1 MGRWRTPEA
10 SSARCCSRSQ
20 SRRAAK
26 IPRPNDNVLVGVR
39 GTSQANPLEVLV
51 PSPLVGPG
59 SWMHL
64 QQALASMGV
73 DAVASVD
80 LPDAARPMAYWER
93 TVGGVERTLRQV
105 PADRAVVLVGYSGAG
120 ALLPAIGRAI
130 IQRVAAYLFLDAGLP
145 AGGRTRLDTMA
156 AEGPDG
162 AAFAIELASALEA
175 GHRYPEWTDEDLAP
189 LVPDPERRHQ
199 VLAEVQP
206 RGRAFWTEPLPIVE
220 PWPDAPCGF
229 LQFSEAYQF
238 AADEARSLGWP
249 VRHLP
254 GSHFQHLVDERAVAQ
269 ALRALLADLGRT
281 TS

>member
-1 MGRWRTPEA
+1 MDYTPVAYA
-10 SSARCCSRSQ
+10 SAPTTMS
-20 SRRAAK
+20 
-26 IPRPNDNVLVGVR
+26 LMGVR
-39 GTSQANPLEVLV
+39 GTSHANPLMVLV

-59 SWMHL
+59 SWTHL
-64 QQALASMGV
+64 QQALAQLGW

-80 LPDAARPMAYWER
+80 LPDSAGPMAYWER
-93 TVGGVERTLRQV
+93 TVGGVERTLREV

-130 IQRVAAYLFLDAGLP
+130 NQRVAAYVFLDAGLP
-145 AGGRTRLDTMA
+145 AGGRSRLDTMA

-162 AAFAIELASALEA
+162 AAFATELASALEA

-189 LVPDPERRHQ
+189 LVPDPERRRQ
-199 VLAEVQP
+199 LLAEVQP
-206 RGRAFWTEPLPIVE
+206 RGRDFWTEPLPIVE

-229 LQFSEAYQF
+229 LQFSEAYEC
-238 AADEARSLGWP
+238 AADKARSLGWP
-249 VRHLP
+249 VPHLP

-269 ALRALLADLGRT
+269 ALRALLADLGPI